1 MFGQSAAHGTVA
13 AAIRPATLV
22 IRAPA
27 KLNLSLAV
35 LARRPDGFH
44 EIESLMVPV
53 TLHDT
58 LRVRRRDDAA
68 ITLAV
73 RYAGRLAGA
82 AGRALARDVPVDD
95 SNLVVRAARALR
107 EQAGVTAG
115 LDIELVKEIPSGAG
129 LGGGSSDAAA
139 VLVAAAAAWGLD
151 WSRDRLAA
159 LGAGIG
165 SDVPWFFTAVAAVV
179 RGRGERVT
187 PVAGVPPLP
196 AVIACPA
203 TGLSTAAVYAACTP
217 DAARR
222 GDAERLAAALAAG
235 GLPAATPL
243 MHNALEAPARRLC
256 ADVDRLLAALA
267 RAGAAGPR
275 LTGSGSACFAV
286 CRTVAEARGIAARLA
301 AERDGDRAAWPG
313 VFAVRLAVPGV
324 AACRDAL
331 AVDDRS
337 WESRTVVG

>member
-1 MFGQSAAHGTVA
+1 MSSHSAGNGSSAG
-13 AAIRPATLV
+13 LV

-35 LARRPDGFH
+35 VARRPDGFH

-58 LRVRRRDDAA
+58 LRVRRRDDDA

-82 AGRALARDVPVDD
+82 DGRALARDVPVDD

-107 EQAGVTAG
+107 AEAGVTAG

-139 VLVAAAAAWGLD
+139 VLLAAARAWGLG
-151 WSRDRLAA
+151 WPRERLAVI
-159 LGAGIG
+159 GAAIG
-165 SDVPWFFTAVAAVV
+165 SDVPWFFTASAAVV
-179 RGRGERVT
+179 RGRGESVT
-187 PVAGVPPLP
+187 PVEGVPPLP

-222 GDAERLAAALAAG
+222 GDAQRLAAALNAG
-235 GLPAATPL
+235 GLPAAVPL
-243 MHNALEAPARRLC
+243 MHNALEAPARGLC
-256 ADVDRLLAALA
+256 GDVDRLLAALA
-267 RAGAAGPR
+267 RVGAVAPR
-275 LTGSGSACFAV
+275 LTGSGSACFAI
-286 CRTVAEARGIAARLA
+286 CRTASEARGIAARLA
-301 AERDGDRAAWPG
+301 AEQTAGRPAWPG
-313 VFAVRLAVPGV
+313 VFAVRLALPGA
-324 AACRDAL
+324 AACREPQMEQAWP
-331 AVDDRS
+331 S
-337 WESRTVVG
+337 ESRTVVV